1 MTQLVARLD
10 GRRLPDKAAFLA
22 ALAAGLRFPDYFGGN
37 LDALEECLGDLPD
50 FAPAEAY
57 EVRIDHAA
65 AACPG
70 RREDFDAVLAVLKD
84 AAARPDPPLK
94 VVLTG

>member
-1 MTQLVARLD
+1 MDLD

-22 ALAAGLRFPDYFGGN
+22 ALAKGLKFPDYFGGN

-50 FAPAEAY
+50 FAPAAGY
-57 EVRIDHAA
+57 EVRIAHAA

-70 RREDFDAVLAVLKD
+70 RRADFAEVIAVLQD
-84 AAARPDPPLK
+84 AAARPNPPFR
-94 VVLTG
+94 VVLTD

>member
-1 MTQLVARLD
+1 MDLD

-50 FAPAEAY
+50 FAPAAGY
-57 EVRIDHAA
+57 EVRIAHAS
-65 AACPG
+65 AACAG
-70 RREDFDAVLAVLKD
+70 RREDFAAVLEVLQD
-84 AAARPDPPLK
+84 AAARPNPPFR
-94 VVLTG
+94 VVLTD